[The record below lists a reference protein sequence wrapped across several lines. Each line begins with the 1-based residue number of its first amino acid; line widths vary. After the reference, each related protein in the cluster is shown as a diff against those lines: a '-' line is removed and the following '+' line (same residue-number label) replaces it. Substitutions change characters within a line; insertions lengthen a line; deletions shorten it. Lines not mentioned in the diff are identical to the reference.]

1 MTEQDYADCARK
13 FLADSDRE
21 FADGER
27 QQASEKLYGAA
38 NEALS
43 AVAVL
48 RGWKYRT
55 HRDMKNAA
63 QALADE
69 YGDLFLVAGFNTAE
83 KFHKNFFH
91 DEMEDYE
98 IEAGEADELDKRG
111 RHYGQAGTA
120 CYVAGCQ

>member
-1 MTEQDYADCARK
+1 MTEQEYAASALK

-21 FADGER
+21 FDAGER

-38 NEALS
+38 NVALT
-43 AVAVL
+43 AIAIQ
-48 RGWKYRT
+48 RGWKHRT

-63 QALADE
+63 QRLADE
-69 YGDLFLVAGFNTAE
+69 HGDNFLFTGFNTAE

-98 IEAGEADELDKRG
+98 IESDRPFVHRYVNRVLELMD
-111 RHYGQAGTA
+111 A
-120 CYVAGCQ
+120 

>member
-1 MTEQDYADCARK
+1 MTEPDYANCARK

-21 FADGER
+21 FAAGER
-27 QQASEKLYGAA
+27 QQASEKLYSAA
-38 NEALS
+38 NEALTAM
-43 AVAVL
+43 AVQ

-63 QALADE
+63 QSLADE

-91 DEMEDYE
+91 DEMEEYE
-98 IEAGEADELDKRG
+98 IEADRPTVHE
-111 RHYGQAGTA
+111 
-120 CYVAGCQ
+120 YVNRVLALMEE